1 MIARLQKSMQEKE
14 KGFTLIELLV
24 VVIIIG
30 ILAAIAIPMY
40 LRQRERA
47 WESAVTSDLRNAA
60 VAAEA
65 YGVGQN
71 GVYTGL
77 DSESE
82 DVLEDN
88 GFRVSDGVTVNSIAL
103 KEVGGITDGGFVLTF
118 GHENLGDRTWVYD
131 SEVGIAQED
140 VD

>member
-30 ILAAIAIPMY
+30 ILAAIAIPMF

-47 WESAVTSDLRNAA
+47 WESAVTSDIRNAA

-65 YGVGQN
+65 YGVGRN

-77 DSESE
+77 TVPLLEQNGYNPTD
-82 DVLEDN
+82 DVTLT
-88 GFRVSDGVTVNSIAL
+88 VTVKNVTSPSTGAT
-103 KEVGGITDGGFVLTF
+103 ITDGGFTMT
-118 GHENLGDRTWVYD
+118 GTHTNLSGTWTYD
-131 SEVGIAQED
+131 SEDGVVVAP
-140 VD
+140 